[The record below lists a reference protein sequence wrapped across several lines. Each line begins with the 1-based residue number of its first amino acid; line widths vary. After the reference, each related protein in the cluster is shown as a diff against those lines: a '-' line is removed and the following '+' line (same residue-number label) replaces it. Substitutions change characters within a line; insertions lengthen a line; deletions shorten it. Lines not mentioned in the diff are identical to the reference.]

1 MMSQE
6 DGIFNMTS
14 VFSEMTSSSSDITT
28 PGPSRVVEHPPW
40 LSYVEM
46 MVRAYVIPSL
56 CAIGII
62 FNSTSAIVL
71 FHSELQ
77 LRKSLI
83 QLFAFLN
90 TFDWWVILFDVPIL
104 STCIFFLQSNEP

>member
-6 DGIFNMTS
+6 AGIFNLTS
-14 VFSEMTSSSSDITT
+14 VLSEMTSSSDDVTT

-40 LSYVEM
+40 LSYMEM

-90 TFDWWVILFDVPIL
+90 TFDW
-104 STCIFFLQSNEP
+104 

>member
-1 MMSQE
+1 MEGDENDLFNLTQLETTTDISASQ
-6 DGIFNMTS
+6 
-14 VFSEMTSSSSDITT
+14 
-28 PGPSRVVEHPPW
+28 GPSLAVVHPPW
-40 LSYVEM
+40 LTDMELSI
-46 MVRAYVIPSL
+46 RAWVIPSL
-56 CAIGII
+56 CAIGIL

-90 TFDWWVILFDVPIL
+90 TFDW
-104 STCIFFLQSNEP
+104 

>member
-1 MMSQE
+1 MQVSSSNLPENNSIEMES
-6 DGIFNMTS
+6 DDNDLFNLTTS
-14 VFSEMTSSSSDITT
+14 DTTTSSEFLAS
-28 PGPSRVVEHPPW
+28 PGPGLSLAVVHPPW
-40 LSYVEM
+40 LTDMELTI
-46 MVRAYVIPSL
+46 RAWVIPSL
-56 CAIGII
+56 CAIGIL

-90 TFDWWVILFDVPIL
+90 TFDW
-104 STCIFFLQSNEP
+104 